1 MKIDEDAIYN
11 AIVALEP
18 LWDKKPLDSVEVENL
33 TDYIR
38 NELEMLNQ
46 NITRQ
51 EYKEN
56 KTGGLVTADVTVYR
70 LEEGST
76 RHNDCEY
83 PLEALEGK

>member
-1 MKIDEDAIYN
+1 MTTRERREQLKKAIEDYEFFNGGYKQLNGVSVGAIN
-11 AIVALEP
+11 V
-18 LWDKKPLDSVEVENL
+18 
-33 TDYIR
+33 
-38 NELEMLNQ
+38 
-46 NITRQ
+46 
-51 EYKEN
+51 KEN